1 MCSLFDGQ
9 ELQSF
14 STADYR
20 QIARKF
26 DDMLAQLSRSAARA
40 APVVRRAPLRCLSA
54 VRAIDPS
61 TTDRI
66 TVTDSDGP
74 HTLKYLGEQQVRVI
88 KRVDSVF
95 SHLG

>member
-1 MCSLFDGQ
+1 M
-9 ELQSF
+9 
-14 STADYR
+14 
-20 QIARKF
+20 
-26 DDMLAQLSRSAARA
+26 
-40 APVVRRAPLRCLSA
+40 RRAPLRCLSA

-88 KRVDSVF
+88 KCVDSVQPGQINPF
-95 SHLG
+95 FDPEAKLDKMLLKYAHYILDKTPEGVKLRTMGPSGA